1 MNWPTVYLFKSI
13 KLFASLRF
21 YPMTPKSV
29 TTAATLITIF
39 SIVAIVY
46 ILQSL
51 IVPLLF
57 AIIFSIM
64 MYPLCNLLERWKL
77 PRAAASVISLLVLIL
92 FISGMVSLLVNQVI
106 IIGKDGND
114 IAKNFLTVY
123 DSITKWIESTFGIE
137 RGEFTNSIREQGQ
150 STLSNAG
157 SYVVSAFSSA
167 GGTLA
172 NAILI
177 PIYIFFMLYYRDFFQ
192 EFFIRLNS
200 DDSPETTRNIIHE
213 IYAVIQNYLL
223 GMLTV
228 MGIVA
233 ILNTAGLLV
242 MGIDYAWFFGVF
254 AAVMIL
260 IPYIGIAI
268 GSIIPALFALAT
280 RDSYWYAL
288 GIIIWFQIVQF
299 LEGNFITP
307 NIVGGKVKLNPLF
320 AILSLLLGGML
331 FGLAGLVLAIPIMA
345 VLKILLGLNKNTE
358 AYSFLIGEPSTDHLQ
373 KETYINWFSKR
384 ESTFTE
390 NKSNENK

>member
-1 MNWPTVYLFKSI
+1 
-13 KLFASLRF
+13 
-21 YPMTPKSV
+21 MTPKSV
-29 TTAATLITIF
+29 STAATLIIIF
-39 SIVAIVY
+39 SVIAIVY
-46 ILQSL
+46 VMQSI

-64 MYPLCNLLERWKL
+64 MFPLCSLLERWNL
-77 PRAAASVISLLVLIL
+77 PRAAASVISLLVLI
-92 FISGMVSLLVNQVI
+92 IIVSGAVSLLVNQVI
-106 IIGKDGND
+106 IIGKDGDD

-137 RGEFTNSIREQGQ
+137 RGEFTNRIREQGQ

-157 SYVVSAFSSA
+157 SYALAAFSSA

-172 NAILI
+172 NAVLI

-192 EFFIRLNS
+192 DFFIRLNS
-200 DDSPETTRNIIHE
+200 DEPAENTRKILKE
-213 IYAVIQNYLL
+213 IYAVIQSYLL

-242 MGIDYAWFFGVF
+242 MGIDYAWFFGIF

-280 RDSYWYAL
+280 MDSYWYAL
-288 GIIIWFQIVQF
+288 GIVIWFQIVQF

-307 NIVGGKVKLNPLF
+307 NIVGGKVNLNPLF
-320 AILSLLLGGML
+320 AIISLLLGGML
-331 FGLAGLVLAIPIMA
+331 FGLAGLILAIPIMA

-358 AYSFLIGEPSTDHLQ
+358 PYSFLIGEPTKDHLK
-373 KETYINWFSKR
+373 KETFLNWFSKHQ
-384 ESTFTE
+384 
-390 NKSNENK
+390 SNSGKIE

>member
-1 MNWPTVYLFKSI
+1 
-13 KLFASLRF
+13 
-21 YPMTPKSV
+21 
-29 TTAATLITIF
+29 
-39 SIVAIVY
+39 
-46 ILQSL
+46 
-51 IVPLLF
+51 
-57 AIIFSIM
+57 M

>member
-1 MNWPTVYLFKSI
+1 
-13 KLFASLRF
+13 
-21 YPMTPKSV
+21 MTPKSV
-29 TTAATLITIF
+29 TTAATLIIIF
-39 SIVAIVY
+39 SIIAIVY
-46 ILQSL
+46 VMQSI
-51 IVPLLF
+51 IVPLFF

-64 MYPLCNLLERWKL
+64 LFPLCNLLERWKL
-77 PRAAASVISLLVLIL
+77 PRAAASVVSLVVLIL
-92 FISGMVSLLVNQVI
+92 IVSGVVSLLVNQVI
-106 IIGKDGND
+106 IIGKDGDD

-137 RGEFTNSIREQGQ
+137 RGVFTEKIREQGQ

-172 NAILI
+172 NAVLI

-192 EFFIRLNS
+192 DFFIRLNS
-200 DDSPETTRNIIHE
+200 DESPKKTQSTIHE
-213 IYAVIQNYLL
+213 IYAVIQSYLL

-242 MGIDYAWFFGVF
+242 LGIDYAWFFGIF

-268 GSIIPALFALAT
+268 GSVIPALFALAT
-280 RDSYWYAL
+280 MDSYWYAL
-288 GIIIWFQIVQF
+288 GIIIWFQVVQF

-307 NIVGGKVKLNPLF
+307 NIVGGKVNLNPLF
-320 AILSLLLGGML
+320 AIISLLLGGML
-331 FGLAGLVLAIPIMA
+331 FGLAGLILAIPIMA
-345 VLKILLGLNKNTE
+345 VLKILLGLNKNTKP
-358 AYSFLIGEPSTDHLQ
+358 YSFLIGEPSKDHLK
-373 KETYINWFSKR
+373 KETFLNWFS
-384 ESTFTE
+384 EH
-390 NKSNENK
+390 KSNENEKGFDN